1 MGGMKRRTGEIAK
14 TLDAWIAELRVEEN
28 GWRTDAAV
36 NGVVRGIEKGNAC
49 SLEEIL
55 GMPVRESVDDDVSRV
70 FASRLASR
78 LYPSGAVVIEEAE
91 LMLADTEVRFYVG
104 LRLVYPE

>member
-1 MGGMKRRTGEIAK
+1 MGGMKRRIREIAK

-28 GWRTDAAV
+28 GWRTDAEV
-36 NGVVRGIEKGNAC
+36 RGVVRGIEKGNAC

-55 GMPVRESVDDDVSRV
+55 GMPVCESADDDVAQA

-78 LYPSGAVVIEEAE
+78 LYPDGAVTVEEVE
-91 LMLADTEVRFYVG
+91 LTPTETEVKFYLS
-104 LRLVYPE
+104 LRLAYPE